1 MKKTLLAVVIL
12 LMVVGCISVNKSVLT
27 PNPTG
32 RVFTTEEVTVYFE
45 TDSIPEHTRVAILN
59 ARGDADTTGEGKMI
73 DKLREEAGILGA
85 NAIILGALEEPGTG
99 RRVVAA
105 IFGTS
110 KNREAQA
117 IAIYVPSLDQ
127 DRGTSNSD
135 G

>member
-59 ARGDADTTGEGKMI
+59 ARGDADMTGEGKMI

-127 DRGTSNSD
+127 DRGTSSSD
-135 G
+135 R